1 MRKYEIMYILDQDT
15 AENTVKDTKAKLE
28 KILTENGGKIEEQKE
43 WGLMDFAYEINHKKK
58 GFYFVAIVNTNAE
71 NIAEFQRVAKID
83 KNVVREMVINTEK
96 EQDYVQSVELSKTDM
111 TKFEE
116 ERKERRTFNKRN
128 FNSRPRPEN
137 STEENNNNSSTEPNK
152 EA

>member
-15 AENTVKDTKAKLE
+15 DENTIKSVRSKLE
-28 KILTENGGKIEEQKE
+28 GILTSNGGKIEEQSE

-58 GFYFVAIVNTNAE
+58 GYYFVLIVETIAE

-96 EQDYVQSVELSKTDM
+96 EQEYVQSVQLSKTDM

-116 ERKERRTFNKRN
+116 ERRERKNFKRN
-128 FNSRPRPEN
+128 FNNRPRTDEN
-137 STEENNNNSSTEPNK
+137 ETEKAEN
-152 EA
+152 